1 MGRRSDATAT
11 PRQRVG
17 RPLDLV
23 LWALQVVLAV
33 VFVFPGANKFDP
45 GGPLWT
51 GLLGSAGAAFWI
63 DVFAK
68 IGLGQWF
75 RYFTGALEVV
85 CGALLLVPRAAGIA
99 GALLVCMMIGA
110 ILAHLF
116 ILRDGLALV
125 VVCGVL
131 MLITS
136 FVGWARFATVPPR
149 RASAATSR
157 R

>member
-1 MGRRSDATAT
+1 MGRSPDATAT
-11 PRQRVG
+11 PRQRIG
-17 RPLDLV
+17 RSLDLV
-23 LWALQVVLAV
+23 LWALPVVLAA
-33 VFVFPGANKFDP
+33 VFVFSGANKFDP

-68 IGLGQWF
+68 IGLGQGF

-99 GALLVCMMIGA
+99 GALLACTMIGA
-110 ILAHLF
+110 ILTHLF
-116 ILRDGLALV
+116 ILRDGLALAI
-125 VVCGVL
+125 VCGVL

-136 FVGWARFATVPPR
+136 FVGWARLVTVPPR
-149 RASAATSR
+149 RAPTATSMR
-157 R
+157 